1 MYWSDKVTKEIIES
15 DDFKPYW
22 VDDMFTPSGYA
33 HIGSLRGPLVHDF
46 IYKSLLDEKQKAV
59 YTFVINDFDP
69 LDGLPPELEND
80 FAKYMGKPLR
90 EIPSPQKGFENFADY
105 FANDYLTVMKSLG
118 VKPEIKSSYDMY
130 HQGLFDEVIKE
141 ALDNAEEI
149 QKIYLEVS
157 GSKKKES
164 CWLPLQVVCPK
175 CGKLGTTK
183 VTDWDEKT
191 VAFKCEPDLV
201 KWAVGCG
208 ESGRISPFGGT
219 GKLPW
224 KVDWPAH
231 WKVLG
236 VTIEGAGKDHS
247 IAGGSRDIA
256 RQLVKK
262 VFHIKEPFNL
272 PYEFFT
278 LGGKKMS
285 SSKGLG
291 LKARD
296 LSQLLPAEAARFLF
310 ARTDYKKE
318 IDFDVFGTMAIP
330 DLFDE
335 YDRCFMAYVN
345 GSDEDLGRVFEMAQ
359 IDKVPA
365 KEKIFLPRFIDVV
378 NYLQQASINIEEKF
392 ESIKGKKLSEKEL
405 KILKERV
412 TYAKVWLEKFAPDEY
427 RLQMVSELPEQVKQL
442 DELQKEFLKGVMEL
456 LGKDLTAEKLQFE
469 LFELTKSLKVESK
482 KAFAA
487 IYLPMLGKSFGP
499 KAAWFLKQY
508 NKEDVIKRFK
518 EVIGNDQ
525 G

>member
-1 MYWSDKVTKEIIES
+1 MYWPDRVAKEIIES
-15 DDFKPYW
+15 GKFKPYW

-46 IYKSLLDEKQKAV
+46 IYKSLLDEKQK
-59 YTFVINDFDP
+59 VIFTYILNDFDP
-69 LDGLPPELEND
+69 LDGLPPELERD
-80 FAKYMGKPLR
+80 FSKFMGKPLR
-90 EIPSPQKGFENFADY
+90 DVPSPQKGFDSFADY
-105 FANDYLTVMKSLG
+105 FANDYLNVMANLG
-118 VKPEIKSSYDMY
+118 VVPEIKSSYDMY
-130 HQGLFDEVIKE
+130 HQGLFDEAIRE
-141 ALDNAEEI
+141 ALDHAEEI
-149 QKIYLEVS
+149 QKIYLEIS
-157 GSKKKES
+157 GSRKKEGG
-164 CWLPLQVVCPK
+164 WLPLQVVCPS

-183 VTDWDEKT
+183 VSDWDGDT
-191 VAFKCEPDLV
+191 VAFTCEPNLV
-201 KWAVGCG
+201 TWAKGCG
-208 ESGRISPFGGT
+208 ESSRISPFKGN

-247 IAGGSRDIA
+247 VAGGSRDIA
-256 RQLVKK
+256 RELVKG
-262 VFHIKEPFNL
+262 VFHIKEPYNL

-278 LGGKKMS
+278 LEGKKMS

-296 LSQLLPAEAARFLF
+296 LSQLLPNEAARFLF

-318 IDFDVFGTMAIP
+318 IDFDVFGTMAIS

-392 ESIKGKKLSEKEL
+392 ESIKGRKLSEEEL

-427 RLQMVSELPEQVKQL
+427 RLQMVSQLPEQAKQL
-442 DELQKEFLKGVMEL
+442 DNLQKEFLRGVIEL

-469 LFELTKSLKVESK
+469 IFELTKSLKIESK

-487 IYLPMLGKSFGP
+487 IYIPMLGKEFGP

-508 NKEDVIKRFK
+508 KKEDVIKRLQ
-518 EVIGNDQ
+518 EVIQ
-525 G
+525 